1 MEKIIDSPD
10 KDIERYVC
18 AFSTDDD
25 VIEIV
30 VAENHRAQFSVQN
43 YVTTLQRKYP
53 GNTNVKFVSLNEVSQ
68 FREAKGLDKQED
80 DILANVENQQRVLH
94 YFKQGVEL
102 GASDI
107 HFTIGRDN
115 GEFTYVEVRVH
126 GELELIDCID
136 KQDGMRLA
144 AAICQGMCDVT
155 EKQFYPNRQQDGRIK
170 EEFVKPLGIFGA
182 RYSHTPAVGGLYA
195 VMRIIPDDGDNVPS
209 LETLG
214 FLPDQIT
221 TIKRI
226 LLRPEGIVVLSGPTG
241 SGKSTS
247 LRSFSSYYLSRAGKN
262 RNGLPRKRLLTIEDP
277 PEGRILGAVQTPI
290 IADKKDARAVTLA
303 WLRAISSALR
313 LDPDAILN
321 GEMRDMDSA
330 MAAINAAMT
339 GHLLMTTLHANDAI
353 SIIERLEIMGIN
365 VRLITDAQLMVGL
378 ISQRLVQRLCPH
390 CKVPFRTAAELME
403 EDDRNIIE
411 HHCQPEH
418 VYLRNPSGCEHCFKG
433 VIGRTV
439 ISEVIAPD
447 AKFFEI
453 YLSQGKAAAKTYW
466 NKTLKGITRNEHLL
480 YYINSG
486 EVDPLAADEI
496 CPIDED
502 TYSLINEKQLAL

>member
-1 MEKIIDSPD
+1 MENIIDSPGE
-10 KDIERYVC
+10 DIKRYVC
-18 AFSTDDD
+18 AFSTDNDF
-25 VIEIV
+25 IEV
-30 VAENHRAQFSVQN
+30 MVSENHRVLFSVQN
-43 YVTTLQRKYP
+43 YVTTLQRKHP
-53 GNTNVKFVSLNEVSQ
+53 GKTNVKLVSLDEVSQ
-68 FREAKGLDKQED
+68 FREANALEIQLGDVLEK
-80 DILANVENQQRVLH
+80 VESQQRVLS
-94 YFKQGVEL
+94 YFKKAVEL

-126 GELELIDCID
+126 GELEQIDCID

-155 EKQFYPNRQQDGRIK
+155 EKQFYPNRQQDGRIN

-182 RYSHTPAVGGLYA
+182 RYSHTPAVGGIYA

-209 LETLG
+209 LESLG
-214 FLPDQIT
+214 FVHEQIT

-226 LLRPEGIVVLSGPTG
+226 LRRPEGIVVLSGPTG
-241 SGKSTS
+241 SGKSTT
-247 LRSFSSYYLSRAGKN
+247 LRSFSSYYLSRAGDKSH
-262 RNGLPRKRLLTIEDP
+262 GLPRKRLLTIEDP
-277 PEGRILGAVQTPI
+277 PEGRILGAIQTPI
-290 IADKKDARAVTLA
+290 IADKKDARAVTLS

-390 CKVPFRTAAELME
+390 CKVSYGAAAEFMG

-411 HHCQPEH
+411 CHCQSEH

-439 ISEVIAPD
+439 ISEVISPD
-447 AKFFEI
+447 SNFFEI
-453 YLSQGKAAAKTYW
+453 YLSQGKAAAKSYW
-466 NKTLKGITRNEHLL
+466 HKTLKGITRNEHLL
-480 YYINSG
+480 HYINSG
-486 EVDPLAADEI
+486 QVDPLAADEI

-502 TYSLINEKQLAL
+502 TYSLINVL

>member
-1 MEKIIDSPD
+1 MDNVIERPGE
-10 KDIERYVC
+10 DIERYVC
-18 AFSTDDD
+18 ASFTDEGFID
-25 VIEIV
+25 IV
-30 VAENHRAQFSVQN
+30 VSDNHRAQFSVQN
-43 YVTTLQRKYP
+43 YVSTLQRKHP
-53 GNTNVKFVSLNEVSQ
+53 GKTNVKFVSFDEVSQ
-68 FREAKGLDKQED
+68 FREANGIDNQQGDARE
-80 DILANVENQQRVLH
+80 NVESQQRVLR
-94 YFKQGVEL
+94 YFKQAVEL

-115 GEFTYVEVRVH
+115 SEFTYIEVRVH
-126 GELELIDCID
+126 GELEQIDCID
-136 KQDGMRLA
+136 KQDGMQLA

-195 VMRIIPDDGDNVPS
+195 VMRIIPDDGNNVPS
-209 LETLG
+209 LEALG
-214 FLPDQIT
+214 FLPEQIA

-226 LLRPEGIVVLSGPTG
+226 LRRPEGIVVLSGPTG
-241 SGKSTS
+241 SGKSTT
-247 LRSFSSYYLSRAGKN
+247 LRSLSSCYLSRAGTSKN
-262 RNGLPRKRLLTIEDP
+262 GFPRKRLLTIEDP
-277 PEGRILGAVQTPI
+277 PEGRIPGAVQTPI

-365 VRLITDAQLMVGL
+365 VRLIADAQLMVGL
-378 ISQRLVQRLCPH
+378 ISQRLVQRLCPN
-390 CKVPFRTAAELME
+390 CKVSYNEEAERMD
-403 EDDRNIIE
+403 EDDRKLIE
-411 HHCQPEH
+411 RHCQPEH
-418 VYLRNPSGCEHCFKG
+418 VYLRNKGGCEHCFKG

-453 YLSQGKAAAKTYW
+453 YLTRGKAAAKTYW
-466 NKTLKGITRNEHLL
+466 KTNLKGITRNEHLL
-480 YYINSG
+480 HYINAG

-502 TYSLINEKQLAL
+502 TYTLIKEG